1 MRKSGSNNPMSLLE
15 ITKLPTAENSA
26 IHLHPSDNIAVA
38 RVPLSP
44 GQKLTIDGTPIT
56 VRDSVPAG
64 HKVALR
70 QIARGESIIR
80 YGQMMGRASADILPG
95 SHVHTQNVSFEE
107 LSFAYEIPDTEV
119 GLPVAPANAPT
130 FLGYKRDDGRVGT
143 RNYIAVVA
151 ASNCAAHTVEWI
163 AETYDQSSLP
173 ANVDGVVA
181 FPHGEGCG
189 HAIGPDTDQLRRTLA
204 GVLDHPNVSAAIILG
219 LGCEVN
225 QIDHYLGGAAPRN
238 TDRLVG
244 LTLQTSGGT
253 RATVDASRRQIDRFI
268 EQAAAEKRT
277 EVPASKIVLGLN
289 CGGSDS
295 FSGITA
301 NPALGHCSDL
311 LSEIGATAVLAETT
325 EIFGAEHLL
334 VKRAR
339 NRQVA
344 EKLLDCIRNY
354 KVYLNRFEGSFDD
367 NPSPGNK
374 AGGLTNILEKSLGA
388 VAKGGTSPLM
398 EVYEYAETVTAP
410 GFTFM
415 NTPGYDPVSLTGLAA
430 GGCNLIAFTTGRGSA
445 IGFPTIPVIK
455 IATNSPMYRTMT
467 DNMDIN
473 AGAIADGEK
482 TVQQVGQEIFDFIL
496 EVASGRRTCAE
507 RLGHKEF
514 VPWRIGPVM

>member
-1 MRKSGSNNPMSLLE
+1 MLLD
-15 ITKLPTAENSA
+15 IAKLPTAENSA
-26 IHLHPSDNIAVA
+26 VHLHPTDTIAIA
-38 RVPLSP
+38 RVPIPAGAELR
-44 GQKLTIDGTPIT
+44 IDGVHVVTRDPI
-56 VRDSVPAG
+56 PAG

-70 QIARGESIIR
+70 NIPSGEMVLR
-80 YGQMMGRASADILPG
+80 YGQAIGRARGPIEAGEHI
-95 SHVHTQNVSFEE
+95 HTHNLSFEE
-107 LSFAYEIPDTEV
+107 LHLNYEFPTGEATRRQPHA
-119 GLPVAPANAPT
+119 PVPT
-130 FLGYKRDDGRVGT
+130 FLGYQREDGRVGT

-151 ASNCAAHTVEWI
+151 ASNCAAHT
-163 AETYDQSSLP
+163 AETIARSYEDETLP
-173 ANVDGVVA
+173 ENVDGVVA
-181 FPHGEGCG
+181 FPHGEGCA
-189 HAIGPDTDQLRRTLA
+189 HSMGPDLDQLRRTLA
-204 GVLDHPNVSAAIILG
+204 GVLVHPNVSAAVILG
-219 LGCEVN
+219 LGCETN
-225 QIDHYLGGAAPRN
+225 QIDHYLGSGAP
-238 TDRLVG
+238 TSMRLAG
-244 LTLQTSGGT
+244 LTLQSSGGT
-253 RATVDASRRQIDRFI
+253 RGTVDASRRQIARFI
-268 EQAAAEKRT
+268 EQAAAERRT

-301 NPALGHCSDL
+301 NPALGYCSDL
-311 LSEIGATAVLAETT
+311 LAEIEATAVLAETT

-344 EKLLDCIRNY
+344 EKLLACIQNY
-354 KVYLNRFEGSFDD
+354 KRYINRFEGSSFDD

-374 AGGLTNILEKSLGA
+374 AGGLSNIIEKSLGA

-398 EVYEYAETVTAP
+398 EVYEYAEPVTSP
-410 GFTFM
+410 GFVFM

-455 IATNSPMYRTMT
+455 IATNSNTYSRMT
-467 DNMDIN
+467 DNMDVN
-473 AGAIADGEK
+473 AGAIADGER
-482 TVQQVGQEIFDFIL
+482 TVQQVGREIFDLVL